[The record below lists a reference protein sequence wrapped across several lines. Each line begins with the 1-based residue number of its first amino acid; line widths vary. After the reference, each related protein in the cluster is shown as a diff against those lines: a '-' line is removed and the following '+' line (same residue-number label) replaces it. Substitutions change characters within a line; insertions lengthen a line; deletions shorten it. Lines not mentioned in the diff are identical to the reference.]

1 MNVYFAPKFGNLFM
15 GVMKD
20 DGSYGLFGCKVK
32 KGADARDALLKA
44 LVGQR
49 YKTLDRKPFIDTDAV
64 KVFSGEAGWVSGA
77 NIALTEEMV
86 NGFILNVH
94 G

>member
-20 DGSYGLFGCKVK
+20 DGNYGLFGCKVK
-32 KGADARDALLKA
+32 KGADARDSLVKA
-44 LVGQR
+44 LVGTR
-49 YKTLDRKPFIDTDAV
+49 YKTLDRKPFIDTDTV
-64 KVFSGEAGWVSGA
+64 KVFSGEGEWTSGF
-77 NIALTEEMV
+77 NVALTEEMV
-86 NGFILNVH
+86 NGFILNKH